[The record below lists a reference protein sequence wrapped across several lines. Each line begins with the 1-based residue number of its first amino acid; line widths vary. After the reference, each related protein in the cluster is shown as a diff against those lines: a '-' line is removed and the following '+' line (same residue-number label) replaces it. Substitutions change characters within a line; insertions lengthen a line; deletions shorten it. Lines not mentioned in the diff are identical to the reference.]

1 MRPAMGFSETIKF
14 VMFKHYADFTG
25 RARRSEYWFFQLFV
39 FLIQFF
45 TELIAYIL
53 TMVFSLNSLMIP
65 AAFLTIMILIF
76 FIPSLS
82 LAVRRLHDTGRSGC
96 FIFIALIPLVGV
108 FILLY
113 FFCSDSED
121 ASNDYGPSPKYIS
134 NSQDN
139 NSQNLIEQNS
149 PIYQKNP

>member
-1 MRPAMGFSETIKF
+1 
-14 VMFKHYADFTG
+14 
-25 RARRSEYWFFQLFV
+25 
-39 FLIQFF
+39 
-45 TELIAYIL
+45 
-53 TMVFSLNSLMIP
+53 MVFSLNPLMIP
-65 AAFLTIMILIF
+65 AAFLTIMLLIF
-76 FIPSLS
+76 FMPSLS